1 MTTTCPA
8 CGKHFVV
15 LYPHLWAYKR
25 TDEYYCSW
33 KCLRT
38 LDKEEEEKP
47 IVSKSRLTKDQR
59 EKAVRIALD
68 GGDPLRYLAEC
79 GSNNPPVSWYAIKQ
93 KLLEND
99 PETYEKLPKRVQRK
113 DAKPTESLSDAMAGM
128 KDAADEFFSKCADAG
143 LNLDIP
149 DKTEEIGA
157 SIIKS
162 KTVDLMES
170 LEIKNPLKYEDF
182 TVREVEGLFGR
193 YRRSD
198 VHGSIYIDFELTDG
212 ADVIS
217 LMVEQ
222 WRSFRAEQVK
232 AALILGV
239 EL

>member
-1 MTTTCPA
+1 
-8 CGKHFVV
+8 
-15 LYPHLWAYKR
+15 
-25 TDEYYCSW
+25 
-33 KCLRT
+33 
-38 LDKEEEEKP
+38 
-47 IVSKSRLTKDQR
+47 
-59 EKAVRIALD
+59 
-68 GGDPLRYLAEC
+68 
-79 GSNNPPVSWYAIKQ
+79 
-93 KLLEND
+93 
-99 PETYEKLPKRVQRK
+99 
-113 DAKPTESLSDAMAGM
+113 MAGM

-217 LMVEQ
+217 LTVEQ